1 MTFIVPTIKLLHLGL
16 CPETSSLVNSNL
28 KQKHLGL
35 QTFTAEKKPAVRWG
49 LMCQGSTSTE
59 GMSSG
64 CAQPAALWQLVPV
77 SDAVALANF

>member
-16 CPETSSLVNSNL
+16 CPETYSPVNSNL

-35 QTFTAEKKPAVRWG
+35 QTFTTEKNTAVRWG
-49 LMCQGSTSTE
+49 LMWQNSTSTE
-59 GMSSG
+59 GISSG

-77 SDAVALANF
+77 SDAMALANF